1 MADNQKIAHDLT
13 LLYLEKQGPLGSK
26 MGSSAVSPS
35 PETYAN
41 NYKTIFQRILAE
53 LQKGF

>member
-1 MADNQKIAHDLT
+1 MADSQKIAHDLT
-13 LLYLEKQGPLGSK
+13 ILYLEKQGPLGSNL
-26 MGSSAVSPS
+26 GSVSPS